1 VNNQSEKNSD
11 RTLTPLPPQYDDAI
25 PYHPKP
31 SVDLPPYEAIPDT
44 FSPRR
49 EQSTQ
54 KSNLSIPTSSS
65 SEEKRRLDLEAVTS
79 AIDHAYAAAP
89 QFDDQ
94 RTEMRASGSRSAKS
108 RSPVGQAEGGQRRM
122 SVQEQ
127 KELNHLFDQIER
139 AHGHSESASWIDKVI
154 GTLRLTPDTCHVL
167 ELPDQSTQMDVDRAT
182 ERTTKKVGELLI
194 LPNQHTQLICFSHCS
209 DNHFTKTS

>member
-1 VNNQSEKNSD
+1 
-11 RTLTPLPPQYDDAI
+11 
-25 PYHPKP
+25 
-31 SVDLPPYEAIPDT
+31 
-44 FSPRR
+44 
-49 EQSTQ
+49 
-54 KSNLSIPTSSS
+54 
-65 SEEKRRLDLEAVTS
+65 
-79 AIDHAYAAAP
+79 
-89 QFDDQ
+89 
-94 RTEMRASGSRSAKS
+94 
-108 RSPVGQAEGGQRRM
+108 M

-194 LPNQHTQLICFSHCS
+194 FLNQHTQLICFSHCS